1 MHRRQQHYG
10 TGTEGIA
17 LIPPHLFNYRIP
29 MVLEHILL
37 RALALNPV
45 ERYSSAFDLVKALE
59 AVAPQDELNT
69 TPVERKAPRMA
80 KVIEWLK
87 HELNT

>member
-1 MHRRQQHYG
+1 
-10 TGTEGIA
+10 
-17 LIPPHLFNYRIP
+17 
-29 MVLEHILL
+29 LEHILL

-45 ERYSSAFDLVKALE
+45 ERYSSAFDLVEALE
-59 AVAPQDELNT
+59 AVEPKDELKT
-69 TPVERKAPRMA
+69 TSAERKAPRMA